1 MSLSRRDFLRLG
13 GLTAV
18 TATATACSAAGR
30 FVAENELPETLLVP
44 EPTLIPSPIDDA
56 IVQSAPAVD
65 PILRVLNR
73 AGYGPR
79 PGDIERVR
87 QMGLAAYVEEQ
98 LQPAA
103 IEDTAADLLRR
114 NLTVYNMD
122 VSQLVEQDPRDGGRE
137 LVAHT
142 IINALYSKRQLYEAV
157 VEFWSDH
164 FNIYLRK
171 NQYMPLFK
179 LVDDRDVIRPHALGK
194 FRNLLFASAK
204 SPAMLIYLDNVRNL
218 KEDTNENYARELM
231 ELHTLGVHGGYTQT
245 DVEEV
250 ARVLTGWQ
258 VQRRGLDK
266 GEVIFRRGQHDNGEK
281 TVLGH
286 HFPAGRG
293 EAELDDLLEILAT
306 HPSTANFIATKMVR
320 RFVADQPPQT
330 LVDRVADIFLTTDGD
345 IKAMLR
351 EIFMSPEFAEA
362 PAKLKRPFTYFIS
375 TLRALHTDLGVGH
388 RNARQI
394 GRVLEILGQLP
405 FHWPPPNGY
414 PDVAPAWATNLLP
427 RWNFALALLHDNLPG
442 TSVPLEEIVTAGNAT
457 DVPSALH
464 LFAHLLFGRGL
475 DGETAVLFQNY
486 IGQAAIE
493 APQTQERFR
502 DTVAFMLASP
512 EFQWT

>member
-13 GLTAV
+13 GVAAAAT
-18 TATATACSAAGR
+18 TATACSAAGR
-30 FVAENELPETLLVP
+30 FVAQNELPEALLVP
-44 EPTLIPSPIDDA
+44 EQTAVLPNSELPKRPPTTS
-56 IVQSAPAVD
+56 D
-65 PILRVLNR
+65 PVLRILNR

-98 LQPAA
+98 LHPDK
-103 IEDTAADLLRR
+103 IDDPAADLLRR

-122 VSQLVEQDPRDGGRE
+122 VSQLVEQDPKDGGRE
-137 LVAHT
+137 LITLT
-142 IINALYSKRQLYEAV
+142 IINALYSKRQLYEAM

-179 LVDDRDVIRPHALGK
+179 TVDDRDVIRPHALGK
-194 FRNLLFASAK
+194 FRDLLFASAK
-204 SPAMLIYLDNVRNL
+204 SPAMLVYLDNVRNL

-258 VQRRGLDK
+258 IQRRGLDK
-266 GEVIFRRGQHDNGEK
+266 GELVFRSGQHDRGEK
-281 TVLGH
+281 TILGH
-286 HFPAGRG
+286 HFPAGRNQ
-293 EAELDDLLEILAT
+293 EELDDLLEILVTHSAT
-306 HPSTANFIATKMVR
+306 ATFIATKLVR
-320 RFVADQPPQT
+320 RFVADQPPKP
-330 LVDRVADIFLTTDGD
+330 LVDRVATIFRDTGGD

-351 EIFMSPEFAEA
+351 EIFLSSEFVEA
-362 PAKLKRPFTYFIS
+362 PAKLKRPFTFFIS

-394 GRVLEILGQLP
+394 GTVLERLGQLP

-427 RWNFALALLHDNLPG
+427 RWNFALALLHNQLPR
-442 TSVPLEEIVTAGNAT
+442 TSVPLRNILTAGNAT
-457 DVPSALH
+457 DTQSALN
-464 LFAHLLFGRGL
+464 LFAHLLYGQSL
-475 DGETAVLFQNY
+475 KGETAVLFRDY
-486 IGQAAIE
+486 IGTE
-493 APQTQERFR
+493 PFTTPETQTRFR

-512 EFQWT
+512 DFQWT